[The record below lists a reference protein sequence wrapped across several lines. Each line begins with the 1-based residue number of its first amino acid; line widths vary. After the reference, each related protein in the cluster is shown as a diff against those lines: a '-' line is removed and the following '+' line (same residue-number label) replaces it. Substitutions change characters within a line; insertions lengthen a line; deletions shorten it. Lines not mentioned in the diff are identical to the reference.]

1 MKENVLYTLKR
12 SDSFIFKTF
21 SNTLTF
27 YGKKKILRNDLKEM
41 DRIPEGK
48 LVVQGGMSREI
59 G

>member
-1 MKENVLYTLKR
+1 MGGKAFHTQT
-12 SDSFIFKTF
+12 D
-21 SNTLTF
+21 F